1 MFTGIIETTAQ
12 VIEKSDDILTLKRPP
27 AFTDIKIGSSIA
39 ISGVCLTVIAMNDQ
53 QMSFN
58 VIPTTWQKTRLGEL
72 KIGERVNLERAL
84 AANGR
89 FDGHIVQGH
98 CEGVGIVE
106 SIRVD
111 EHPIFTISMPKNL
124 IKYIVQQ
131 GSITID
137 GVSLTVSDCS
147 EKSFSVALIPLTL
160 RETTFGRLKIGD
172 TVNLE
177 TDIVAR
183 YVLKQGWARE

>member
-12 VIEKSDDILTLKRPP
+12 VMEKSDDTLTLKRPP
-27 AFTDIKIGSSIA
+27 SFTDIKIGSSIA
-39 ISGVCLTVIAMNDQ
+39 IGGVCLTVIEMNDQ
-53 QMSFN
+53 QISFN
-58 VIPTTWQKTRLGEL
+58 VIPTTWQKTRLGDL

-106 SIRVD
+106 NIMEN
-111 EHPIFTISMPKNL
+111 EHPIFVISTPKEL
-124 IKYIVQQ
+124 VQFIVQH

-137 GVSLTVSDCS
+137 GVSLTVAGCS
-147 EKSFSVALIPLTL
+147 EQSFSVALIPLTL

-172 TVNLE
+172 KVNLE

-183 YVLKQGWARE
+183 YILKRGGERG

>member
-12 VIEKSDDILTLKRPP
+12 VMEKSDDTLTLKRPP
-27 AFTDIKIGSSIA
+27 SFTDIKIGSSIA
-39 ISGVCLTVIAMNDQ
+39 IGGVCLTVIEMNDQ

-58 VIPTTWQKTRLGEL
+58 VIPTTWQKTRLGDL

-106 SIRVD
+106 NIMEN
-111 EHPIFTISMPKNL
+111 EHPIFVISTPKEL
-124 IKYIVQQ
+124 MQFIVQH

-137 GVSLTVSDCS
+137 GVSLTVAGCS
-147 EKSFSVALIPLTL
+147 EQSFSVALIPLTL

-172 TVNLE
+172 KVNLE

-183 YVLKQGWARE
+183 YILKRGGERG